1 MAQTGPIRAGK
12 AFVELFADD
21 SRLVRGLRAAQAK
34 LKAFGAAVTGMGLK
48 MMGLGAAM
56 LAPLAGAAKSFADMG
71 SKLWDM
77 SKRTGVSVEAL
88 SVLGYAAE
96 QSGADMESLETGL
109 RKMQKAISAAAEG
122 SSSAQEALAGL
133 GLTVGDLA
141 GLSPEKQ
148 FRLLADRL
156 DKVADPTAKAAA
168 AMEVFGKS
176 GTALLPMIEGGAAAL
191 DAYEAK
197 ARKLGIVMSTQDAQ
211 AADAFGDALADLWK
225 VLRYSAATIGST
237 LAPVLQ
243 SLAVRLTSTVAATAQ
258 WLKANSGLV
267 VGVLKVAAA
276 VTAGGLALVGFG
288 QAIGVVSGVLK
299 VVTVAIG
306 LIASPVALVVAGLA
320 AIAAALAYTALEGQT
335 FSEKMA
341 GLGRTIMPAVQAVTD
356 FIKSA
361 WQSVWEFLSPILAAT
376 VEGIRSAWDSVV
388 QYVTPIVEA
397 FTKFIQT
404 AFDALWQALQPVVEG
419 ARDLIVS
426 AWASISPYV
435 GPVLN
440 WLQEAVITAFAA
452 LTFAI
457 THWRALLEYALVA
470 AAYGIVRFANQAE
483 HFLTVAIPGY
493 LAWFADNWRDVFA
506 TIWNG
511 IKTFAG
517 NVWKNLVNLWHAVA
531 GLFKGE
537 GWHFQWTGLLEGF
550 QSAIKELPKIAERQI
565 GPLEASLGEHMQQLG
580 EQIAS
585 DWEKTRA
592 EFFTKDVGAPSAGE
606 KPASSTLT
614 AAPAVEQAASAIKTA
629 SQTLDDVAERVSG
642 ISVVGTFS
650 AEALAGLGAGGGPME
665 RTAKATETV
674 AKNTD
679 KLVAATRSGRLVFT

>member
-1 MAQTGPIRAGK
+1 MAEAKGIRAGK

-21 SRLVRGLRAAQAK
+21 SRLVRGLKAAQAK

-56 LAPLAGAAKSFADMG
+56 LAPLAGVAKSFADMG

-133 GLTVGDLA
+133 GLTVSDLA
-141 GLSPEKQ
+141 GLAPEKQ

-176 GTALLPMIEGGAAAL
+176 GTALLPMIEGGAASL
-191 DAYEAK
+191 DTYQAK
-197 ARKLGIVMSTQDAQ
+197 AERLGIVMSTQDAA
-211 AADAFGDALADLWK
+211 AADAFGDTLADLWK

-276 VTAGGLALVGFG
+276 VTAGGLALAGFG
-288 QAIGVVSGVLK
+288 QAIGVLSGILKGVSVI
-299 VVTVAIG
+299 IG
-306 LIASPVALVVAGLA
+306 LVASPVALVVGGLA
-320 AIAAALAYTALEGQT
+320 AIAAALAYTGLEGQT
-335 FSEKMA
+335 FAEKMA
-341 GLGRTIMPAVQAVTD
+341 GLGKTIMPAVQAATD

-361 WQSVWEFLSPILAAT
+361 WQSVWKFLSPILAAT
-376 VEGIRSAWDSVV
+376 VEGITSAWDSVV
-388 QYVTPIVEA
+388 QYVTPIVAA
-397 FTKFIQT
+397 FTEFIQT
-404 AFDALWQALQPVVEG
+404 AFDALWQALQPLVEG

-457 THWRALLEYALVA
+457 THWKALLEYSLVA

-511 IKTFAG
+511 VKTFAG

-537 GWHFQWTGLLEGF
+537 GWSFQWTGLLEGF

-565 GPLEASLGEHMQQLG
+565 GPLETSLGEHMRQLG

-592 EFFTKDVGAPSAGE
+592 EFFTKDAGAPSASE
-606 KPASSTLT
+606 KPQAG
-614 AAPAVEQAASAIKTA
+614 APAVEQAASAIKTA
-629 SQTLDDVAERVSG
+629 SMTLDDVADRVSG

-650 AEALAGLGAGGGPME
+650 SEALAGLGAGGGPME
-665 RTAKATETV
+665 RTAKATEAV